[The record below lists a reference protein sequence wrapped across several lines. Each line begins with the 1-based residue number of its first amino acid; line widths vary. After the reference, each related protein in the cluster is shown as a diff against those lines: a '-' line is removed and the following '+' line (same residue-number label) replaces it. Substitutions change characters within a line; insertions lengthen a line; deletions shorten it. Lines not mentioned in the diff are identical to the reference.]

1 MGYIWSAMEKA
12 PAHLEGRVRTL
23 LREIRAQQDFDS
35 RNDLDQ
41 CPATT
46 ATIIR
51 RLKLLGQ
58 RSAHILLL
66 GDDDLLSLALS
77 AAGARKRIAAIDL
90 DERLLQLIASNSM
103 HGSIDLLRHDLRDAM
118 PSSHQGSF
126 DEVFTDPP
134 YTLAGQLLF
143 VHRALVALRPVGP
156 ADLYLCASRTYL
168 TVQELD
174 VVSSF
179 LSHTGFELDEVYSDF
194 NCYKAPPDVR
204 KDLRDRGY
212 RSVTWLHSDLF
223 HYTRRR
229 VAPIP
234 GIPTL
239 GMANIYEYRTAP
251 TS

>member
-1 MGYIWSAMEKA
+1 MGYIWSAMEKTR
-12 PAHLEGRVRTL
+12 AHIEAGVRTL
-23 LREIRAQQDFDS
+23 LQNIRVQSNVGS
-35 RNDLDQ
+35 RSDLDQ

-46 ATIIR
+46 TTIISR
-51 RLKLLGQ
+51 MRLLGQ
-58 RSAHILLL
+58 RPSHILLL

-77 AAGARKRIAAIDL
+77 ATGARKEIAAIDL
-90 DERLLQLIASNSM
+90 DERILQLIESNSTR
-103 HGSIDLLRHDLRDAM
+103 GSIDLLKHDLRDAM
-118 PSSHQGSF
+118 PSSHRGSF

-168 TVQELD
+168 TVHELD

-179 LSHTGFELDEVYSDF
+179 LSHAGFELEEAYSDF

-204 KDLRDRGY
+204 KDLKAKGY

-229 VAPIP
+229 LVPIP
-234 GIPTL
+234 GIPAL
-239 GMANIYEYRTAP
+239 GMANIYEYGTAAA
-251 TS
+251 S